1 MSSQI
6 EKASAIDIFSGGLLD
21 TILENR
27 VSGGPSSPAAAPA
40 VVLRRDFRA
49 AVAALSSRPGPS
61 TAIAAIIAHVAVAVA
76 AAAIA
81 ERLRTASSAA
91 WLAALPACWF
101 LIGSRFRALGNMMHE
116 CAHRILVR
124 GRRGNA
130 VLGHLLS
137 FFDFTD
143 FVDYANEH
151 LSHHRHLGDPERD
164 LDFAARRSLF
174 DRLGPLGLRHFML
187 PLTLF
192 HVPRYVRPVL
202 WTRRDTRRVAGARL
216 AFLAAL
222 VGLGVAIGGREI
234 VLYYFIPY
242 LTTYQIFR
250 FWSDAADHAGLMT
263 GATEFD
269 RARNHAFRFA
279 PLNWLLFPR
288 HDQYHLVHHL
298 FPGVATRHLPRL
310 HAQLL
315 TAPGYAARAHA
326 FEDLR

>member
-1 MSSQI
+1 
-6 EKASAIDIFSGGLLD
+6 L
-21 TILENR
+21 
-27 VSGGPSSPAAAPA
+27 
-40 VVLRRDFRA
+40 
-49 AVAALSSRPGPS
+49 
-61 TAIAAIIAHVAVAVA
+61 
-76 AAAIA
+76 
-81 ERLRTASSAA
+81 
-91 WLAALPACWF
+91 
-101 LIGSRFRALGNMMHE
+101 RFRALGNMMHE
-116 CAHRILVR
+116 CGHRILVR

-130 VLGHLLS
+130 VIGHLLS

-143 FVDYANEH
+143 FVEYVSEH

-174 DRLGPLGLRHFML
+174 DGLGPLGPRHFVL

-202 WTRRDTRRVAGARL
+202 WRRRDTRLVAGARL

-222 VGLGVAIGGREI
+222 VGLGVAIGWRDL

-263 GATEFD
+263 GDTEFD
-269 RARNHAFRFA
+269 RARNHAFRFP

-298 FPGVATRHLPRL
+298 FPGVATSHLPRL

-315 TAPGYAARAHA
+315 TAPSYAARAHA
-326 FEDLR
+326 FEGLR